1 MSMLDRLERKFGRYY
16 IPNLTIVLVFG
27 QAVFYVLTLMNS
39 IRRDD
44 ALLVPALVVRGE
56 VWRLLTFVFVPAVQ
70 TPIFFAFALYLFYL
84 MGTALESYWGE
95 FRYNV
100 YLLIG
105 FLATVAVSFLT
116 PDQAAGV
123 GLLGGSVFLAFAW
136 LNPDFEL
143 LLFFILPVRIKWLA
157 LLTWIGYGYGLLAG
171 DWGDRFRILAAIGN
185 FLVFFWP
192 ELVARFH
199 RGGRQMAWRAKKSSA
214 RRGEEVLPS
223 LRHVRHHQ

>member
-105 FLATVAVSFLT
+105 FLATV
-116 PDQAAGV
+116 
-123 GLLGGSVFLAFAW
+123 GGC
-136 LNPDFEL
+136 
-143 LLFFILPVRIKWLA
+143 LF
-157 LLTWIGYGYGLLAG
+157 
-171 DWGDRFRILAAIGN
+171 
-185 FLVFFWP
+185 
-192 ELVARFH
+192 
-199 RGGRQMAWRAKKSSA
+199 
-214 RRGEEVLPS
+214 
-223 LRHVRHHQ
+223 